1 MPDFLVSAADM
12 RARGGGKWRRYPP
25 DVLPAFVADTD
36 FKVAPAVQAALQRFV
51 DSQDYGY
58 GLPDDLDALY
68 AAFARW
74 MKHRHSWDV
83 DPKSTLALADVI
95 QGIVAAMAAY
105 SGAGE
110 GVLVQTPAYPPF
122 LSTVASTGRRLVEN
136 PLVDTGERFE
146 IDFDGLDQAARE
158 ARVLLFCN
166 PHNPTGRVFTRGEL
180 EQVAD
185 IARRRD
191 LVIVA
196 DEIHADVVFAGAR
209 HVPMG
214 TVTGAAERTVTLTSA
229 TKSFNIPGARTAVV
243 HFGSDAL
250 RHRWSATLP
259 DHLLGRP
266 GRFGVDATIAAW
278 TQSDEWLDAVVEY
291 LAANRE
297 TVGRWAD
304 STPRVGYHAPEAT
317 FLAWMNCRELDL
329 IGSPFAFFLE
339 AARVGLADGAD
350 FGPPGIG
357 HVRLNFGTSAE
368 ILDEILGRMTR
379 ALQSRPSPPGV
390 GPDRRPPPAL
400 KAVDSPDYRP
410 NRP

>member
-1 MPDFLVSAADM
+1 MPDFLVSAAEM
-12 RARGGGKWRRYPP
+12 SARGGGKWRRYPP

-68 AAFARW
+68 SAFARW
-74 MKHRHSWDV
+74 MMHRHGWEV
-83 DPKSTLALADVI
+83 DPKSTLALADVV
-95 QGIVAAMAAY
+95 QGIVAAMVAY
-105 SGAGE
+105 SDAGE

-122 LSTVASTGRRLVEN
+122 LRTVASTGRVLVEN
-136 PLVDTGERFE
+136 PLIDTGERFE
-146 IDFDGLDQAARE
+146 LDFDRLDRAAKE

-196 DEIHADVVFAGAR
+196 DEIHADVVFPGAR
-209 HVPMG
+209 HVPMA

-229 TKSFNIPGARTAVV
+229 TKSFNIPGARTAVL

-250 RHRWSATLP
+250 RDRWSAALP

-266 GRFGVDATIAAW
+266 SRFGVDATIAAW
-278 TQSDEWLDAVVEY
+278 TQSDEWLDAVLEY
-291 LAANRE
+291 LAANRQ
-297 TVGRWAD
+297 TVGRWAA
-304 STPRVGYHAPEAT
+304 STTGVGYHVPEAT
-317 FLAWMNCRELDL
+317 FLAWMDCRELDL
-329 IGSPFAFFLE
+329 RGSPFEFFLE
-339 AARVGLADGAD
+339 SARVGLADGAD
-350 FGPPGIG
+350 FGTPGIG

-379 ALQSRPSPPGV
+379 ALHGR
-390 GPDRRPPPAL
+390 
-400 KAVDSPDYRP
+400 
-410 NRP
+410 